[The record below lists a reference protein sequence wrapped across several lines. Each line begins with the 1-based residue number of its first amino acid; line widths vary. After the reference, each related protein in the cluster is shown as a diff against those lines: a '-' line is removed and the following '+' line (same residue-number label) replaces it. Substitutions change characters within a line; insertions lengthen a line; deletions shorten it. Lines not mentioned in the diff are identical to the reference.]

1 MAADMLTN
9 HLVRDLDDHD
19 LSVLH
24 TRNTQNGLVGVACVN
39 PLKKKIRGPA
49 ANILFPNDIA
59 IAPPTMTYS
68 APWLLLA
75 VNQLLDASSSA
86 RRCLG
91 DSAGRQRTFIM
102 KFHK

>member
-1 MAADMLTN
+1 M
-9 HLVRDLDDHD
+9 
-19 LSVLH
+19 SF
-24 TRNTQNGLVGVACVN
+24 G
-39 PLKKKIRGPA
+39 KKEFA

-75 VNQLLDASSSA
+75 VNQLLDDSSA
-86 RRCLG
+86 QLCFG

-102 KFHK
+102 KLHK